1 MMLLGTLCLV
11 LLASSLFITSLCEG
25 RTFLPP
31 QAASQFLSRKKRANS
46 FFEESKGGDLERECI
61 EELCGKE
68 EAREIFENNPETEYF
83 YPRYLACIGNHRN
96 RDDKI
101 SYLDFDGPADLRSC
115 ITALPDQCKPL
126 PCNKEGYIECK
137 DGKGNFTCVCK
148 PGWRG
153 VRCDEDIN
161 ECEDPEKVKGGCN
174 QRCVN
179 IPGSYRCA
187 CDDGYYLLPD
197 KHTCSDRNECE
208 LSPVICGGAQCR
220 NTPGKY
226 ECECDAGY
234 RFNTTS
240 KTCEDVD
247 ECADEI
253 CGQVCVNTP
262 GSYKCYCEGRK
273 KFKLAQDK
281 KSCERIPVCV
291 PLNLET
297 NYELLYL
304 AEQFTGI
311 PVVYLRFKLPDVTRF
326 SAEFDFRTYDGEGV
340 ILYAES
346 ADSTSWFLLAL
357 RDGKIEIQFKN
368 DLWTKVTT
376 GGKAINNG
384 QWHIVSVEE
393 LENSISVKIAK
404 EAVMNINNPKYL
416 FKPVNGILET
426 KVYIAGLPRKV
437 ENLNKPINPR
447 LDGCIRG
454 WNLMNQGALGVKEV
468 IQEKQSKH
476 CLVSVQEGSYY
487 PGGGVA
493 QIYVNYT
500 DNTLAD
506 GDWSVN
512 VTLDIRSST
521 STGVMFALVKEDT
534 VPLALAIEDHSLDI
548 VQDII
553 VSIQSVTVARLTT
566 KRICTDKNISISFTV
581 TKSAVEITSSSYTEI
596 HYIGEEEMKKQ
607 LAILD
612 QSMRGQVDTYLGG
625 IPDVPVM
632 ATPVSAFYV
641 GCMDITIN
649 GKLVDLDDALF
660 KQNDIRSHSCPL
672 IS

>member
-1 MMLLGTLCLV
+1 MAMGALCLV

-31 QAASQFLSRKKRANS
+31 QAASQFLTRRKRANS
-46 FFEESKGGDLERECI
+46 FFEESKAGDLERECI
-61 EELCGKE
+61 EELCNRE

-83 YPRYLACIGNHRN
+83 YPRYLAI
-96 RDDKI
+96 
-101 SYLDFDGPADLRSC
+101 
-115 ITALPDQCKPL
+115 PDQCKPM
-126 PCNKEGYIECK
+126 PCHKDGSKECK
-137 DGKGNFTCVCK
+137 DGKGSFTCICK

-153 VRCDEDIN
+153 LLCEQDIN
-161 ECEDPEKVKGGCN
+161 ECEDPEKVKGGCS

-197 KHTCSDRNECE
+197 KHTCNDRNECE

-226 ECECDAGY
+226 ECECETGY
-234 RFNTTS
+234 RFNTSS
-240 KTCEDVD
+240 KICEDVD

-253 CGQVCVNTP
+253 CSQVCVNTP

-273 KFKLAQDK
+273 KLKLAWDK
-281 KSCERIPVCV
+281 KSSVCV
-291 PLNLET
+291 T
-297 NYELLYL
+297 CMYQSCVCVVHVAELW
-304 AEQFTGI
+304 I

-357 RDGKIEIQFKN
+357 REGKIEIQFKN

-393 LENSISVKIAK
+393 MENSISVKIAK

-416 FKPVNGILET
+416 FKPVNGIVET

-437 ENLNKPINPR
+437 ENLIKPINPR

-500 DNTLAD
+500 DGTSAD
-506 GDWSVN
+506 GDWLVN
-512 VTLDIRSST
+512 VTLNIRSST
-521 STGVMFALVKEDT
+521 STGVMFALVKNEA
-534 VPLALAIEDHSLDI
+534 VPLALAIEDQSVDI

-553 VSIQSVTVARLTT
+553 VSIHSVTVARLTT
-566 KRICTDKNISISFTV
+566 KRICTNKDISISFTA
-581 TKSAVEITSSSYTEI
+581 TKSAVEITSNSYTEI
-596 HYIGEEEMKKQ
+596 NYVDKEEMEKQ

-612 QSMRGQVDTYLGG
+612 QSMKGPVDTYLGG
-625 IPDVPVM
+625 IP
-632 ATPVSAFYV
+632 
-641 GCMDITIN
+641 
-649 GKLVDLDDALF
+649 
-660 KQNDIRSHSCPL
+660 
-672 IS
+672 